1 MGDKSMSRSTR
12 GILYASI
19 GAICWGISGPIAQ
32 LLFSNYNLKLGWL
45 ISSKMLFSGLILLV
59 FGWLQTKKRPKLFSI
74 WHDKKALVQLVIYT
88 IFGMTAMQAVYY
100 KAVEVG
106 NAATATILQF
116 LSPVFIVVFT
126 IFRYKKV
133 PRRGDVWAIVAALVG
148 TFLLITGGNP
158 TKLTIS
164 PAALFW
170 GVMTG
175 VAAAAYVLLPAK
187 ILDQYG
193 SLSVSAWS
201 MVIGAILFMF
211 VQPVWRDVPT
221 FDLLGWAGYLFI
233 VIFGSVIAYFIYL
246 ESLAYISATATGL
259 LDAFEPLA
267 ATIFSVIFLNLTF
280 GIVETIGT
288 VLILSTVFILAL
300 ANRQPSQSIK

>member
-1 MGDKSMSRSTR
+1 
-12 GILYASI
+12 
-19 GAICWGISGPIAQ
+19 
-32 LLFSNYNLKLGWL
+32 
-45 ISSKMLFSGLILLV
+45 MLFSGLILLV
-59 FGWLQTKKRPKLFSI
+59 FGWLQTKERPKLFRI
-74 WHDKKALVQLVIYT
+74 WHDKRALVQLVIYT

-126 IFRYKKV
+126 ILHYKRV
-133 PRRGDVWAIVAALVG
+133 PRRGDVWAIIAALVG
-148 TFLLITGGNP
+148 TYLLITGGNP
-158 TKLTIS
+158 TTLTIS

-187 ILDQYG
+187 ILNQYG

-201 MVIGAILFMF
+201 MVIGAVLLMF
-211 VQPVWRDVPT
+211 VQPIWRDVPK

-280 GIVETIGT
+280 GFVETIGT

-300 ANRQPSQSIK
+300 ANRQSS

>member
-1 MGDKSMSRSTR
+1 MGDISMSRSTR

-19 GAICWGISGPIAQ
+19 GAIGWGISGPIAQ
-32 LLFSNYNLKLGWL
+32 LLFTNYNLKLGWL

-106 NAATATILQF
+106 NAATA
-116 LSPVFIVVFT
+116 
-126 IFRYKKV
+126 
-133 PRRGDVWAIVAALVG
+133 
-148 TFLLITGGNP
+148 
-158 TKLTIS
+158 
-164 PAALFW
+164 
-170 GVMTG
+170 
-175 VAAAAYVLLPAK
+175 AYVLLPAK

-211 VQPVWRDVPT
+211 VQPVWRDVPK

-259 LDAFEPLA
+259 LDVFEPLA